1 MIPIEH
7 TIQKLPWVCVPQN
20 LKQNKTLFTIEN
32 RHVKFGKS
40 FNYLGIPIR
49 LLDGLTKVIN
59 VS

>member
-32 RHVKFGKS
+32 RHVKFGKA
-40 FNYLGIPIR
+40 LI
-49 LLDGLTKVIN
+49 T
-59 VS
+59 